1 MSQLNKT
8 TDGGIAQ
15 FSTNDQTIT
24 FIENEEKKEYE
35 VVVDATGE
43 IRGLPEDLENQLKR
57 SHFNVEQIK
66 QHPESVLEVI
76 NFKSKGGFR

>member
-1 MSQLNKT
+1 MHNRSHVNKVT
-8 TDGGIAQ
+8 TEGGTAQ

-57 SHFNVEQIK
+57 SHFNVE
-66 QHPESVLEVI
+66 
-76 NFKSKGGFR
+76 